1 MALADKEYED
11 VHGKTGSELARIK
24 AEFDNGIHLNL
35 IDFPAEAALIYQMQK
50 MHKLRNLLSYL
61 NES

>member
-35 IDFPAEAALIYQMQK
+35 IDFPAEAAIIYQMQK
-50 MHKLRNLLSYL
+50 MQDGKKV
-61 NES
+61 